1 MATQSFELVMTSG
14 PTPEKK
20 FTLSKQEVIIGRDA
34 NADIV
39 INIGNYNRVI
49 WVTVFQAPHNGVSL
63 EILQDPSIFRV

>member
-1 MATQSFELVMTSG
+1 MATQSFELVMTVG

-39 INIGNYNRVI
+39 INIAEATYAER
-49 WVTVFQAPHNGVSL
+49 AK
-63 EILQDPSIFRV
+63 D